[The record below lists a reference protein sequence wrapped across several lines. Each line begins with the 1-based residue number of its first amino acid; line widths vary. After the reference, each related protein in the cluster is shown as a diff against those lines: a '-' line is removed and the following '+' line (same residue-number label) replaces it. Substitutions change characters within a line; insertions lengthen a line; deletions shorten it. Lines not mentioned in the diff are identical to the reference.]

1 MINHEGM
8 EDTKKERSIC
18 ARRPSRAS
26 CASYLCG
33 STFPKLASGFP
44 EALDDGRAGTPS
56 AGKPILPLP
65 EALALPSFHDLL
77 S

>member
-1 MINHEGM
+1 MINREGTK
-8 EDTKKERSIC
+8 DTKKERSIS
-18 ARRPSRAS
+18 ARPPSRGS
-26 CASYLCG
+26 CSSYLCG
-33 STFPKLASGFP
+33 SILAKSASGFP